1 MNFGTSLRTF
11 RERQTPQAAGIPAS
25 LPRVR
30 RTPGL
35 RRDELAG
42 RAGIS
47 EEHLKRLEQGRR
59 RPSPGVVDA
68 LARALRLSAGEH
80 ARLRTLAGFAVPP
93 LSPLSLSR
101 LSPLSP
107 EGESPAYGDPLSH
120 PQDGLVPR
128 EITPAARRMLDR
140 LTEVAACLCDASWT
154 VLGGNRRWNATG
166 CPAGAARGRGR
177 NIAWRIFTDAPT
189 DVSRTDEHL
198 ASFRA
203 ALVTD
208 LRTAARRYPAD
219 PQLHALIADLRAHGG
234 EFVRL
239 WDAAP
244 AKAHGHDRLNVPDP
258 EHGRADL
265 DKDVLMLAPGDLRVV
280 VFTTP

>member
-1 MNFGTSLRTF
+1 MDFGTSLRAF
-11 RERQTPQAAGIPAS
+11 REQQTPQSAGIPAS
-25 LPRVR
+25 LPSVR

-80 ARLRTLAGFAVPP
+80 ARLRMLAGFAVPP
-93 LSPLSLSR
+93 LSPEAE
-101 LSPLSP
+101 PP
-107 EGESPAYGDPLSH
+107 PDGDPLSH

-154 VLGGNRRWNATG
+154 VLGGNRRWNATR
-166 CPAGAARGRGR
+166 CPAGTARGRGR
-177 NIAWRIFTDAPT
+177 NMAWRIFTDAPT

-219 PQLHALIADLRAHGG
+219 PELHALIADLRAHGG
-234 EFVRL
+234 EFARL

-244 AKAHGHDRLNVPDP
+244 AMAHDHDRLNVPDP

-265 DKDVLMLAPGDLRVV
+265 DKDVLTLAPGDLRVV

>member
-1 MNFGTSLRTF
+1 VNFGTSLRTF
-11 RERQTPQAAGIPAS
+11 RERQTPQVSGIPAS
-25 LPRVR
+25 LPKVR

-80 ARLRTLAGFAVPP
+80 ARLRILAGFAVPP
-93 LSPLSLSR
+93 PSPGAEPPPDGN
-101 LSPLSP
+101 PLP
-107 EGESPAYGDPLSH
+107 YT
-120 PQDGLVPR
+120 QDSLVPR
-128 EITPAARRMLDR
+128 EVTPAARRMLDR
-140 LTEVAACLCDASWT
+140 LADVAVCLCDASWT
-154 VLGGNRRWNATG
+154 VLGGNRRWNATR
-166 CPAGAARGRGR
+166 CPLGAADGRGR
-177 NIAWRIFTDAPT
+177 NIAWRLFTDAPT
-189 DVSRTDEHL
+189 DVSRTAEHL
-198 ASFRA
+198 DSFRA

-208 LRTAARRYPAD
+208 LRMAARRYPAD
-219 PQLHALIADLRAHGG
+219 PELHALIADLRARGG

-244 AKAHGHDRLNVPDP
+244 AKAHSHDRLIVPDP

-265 DKDVLMLAPGDLRVV
+265 DKDVLTLAPSDLRLV

>member
-1 MNFGTSLRTF
+1 MTFGTSLRGF
-11 RERQTPQAAGIPAS
+11 RERRTPQSTGIPAS

-35 RRDELAG
+35 RRDELAE
-42 RAGIS
+42 RACIS

-68 LARALRLSAGEH
+68 LATALRLSASEH
-80 ARLRTLAGFAVPP
+80 AQLRMLAGFAVP
-93 LSPLSLSR
+93 R
-101 LSPLSP
+101 LSPEAEQP
-107 EGESPAYGDPLSH
+107 DGDPMSH
-120 PQDGLVPR
+120 SPDGLVPR
-128 EITPAARRMLDR
+128 EITPAARRILDR
-140 LTEVAACLCDASWT
+140 LTEVAVCVCDASWT
-154 VLGGNRRWNATG
+154 VLGGNQRWNATG
-166 CPAGAARGRGR
+166 CPAGVAQGRGR
-177 NIAWRIFTDAPT
+177 NMAWRVFTDAPT
-189 DVSRTDEHL
+189 DVFRTAECL

-208 LRTAARRYPAD
+208 LRNAARRYPAD
-219 PQLHALIADLRAHGG
+219 PQLHALIADLRAHGAG
-234 EFVRL
+234 FSRL

-244 AKAHGHDRLNVPDP
+244 ATEHGYDRLNVPDP

-265 DKDVLMLAPGDLRVV
+265 DKEVLTLAAGDLRVV

>member
-1 MNFGTSLRTF
+1 MNFGSSLRTF
-11 RERQTPQAAGIPAS
+11 RERQTPQTAGIPAS

-68 LARALRLSAGEH
+68 LARALRLTAGEH
-80 ARLRTLAGFAVPP
+80 ARLRMLAGFVAPP
-93 LSPLSLSR
+93 RP
-101 LSPLSP
+101 P
-107 EGESPAYGDPLSH
+107 GAESADGDLLPYARN
-120 PQDGLVPR
+120 GLVPR
-128 EITPAARRMLDR
+128 EITPAARRILDR

-154 VLGGNRRWNATG
+154 VLGGNRRWNATR

-177 NIAWRIFTDAPT
+177 NMAWRIFTDAPT
-189 DVSRTDEHL
+189 DVFRTDEHL

-203 ALVTD
+203 AIVTD
-208 LRTAARRYPAD
+208 LRAAARRYPAD
-219 PQLHALIADLRAHGG
+219 PQLRALIADLRAHGG
-234 EFVRL
+234 GFARL

-244 AKAHGHDRLNVPDP
+244 ATAHSHDRLNVPDP
-258 EHGRADL
+258 RHGRADL
-265 DKDVLMLAPGDLRVV
+265 DKDVLTLPGDLRVV
-280 VFTTP
+280 VFTAP